1 MQRSLVTPYIRTS
14 GAALQ
19 HAVTPTTWREAL
31 RVDFSRAGVAAPL
44 RVGVAVGVVLVVGA
58 LLGQRD
64 LAGLAALGALVSAF
78 CRPDP
83 YPVRAPRLVALA
95 VGITAAI
102 ALGSTM
108 GVYANS
114 IVVEIIVTAL
124 LAGIACYFVSALRIV
139 GPGAVIFV
147 FAATGAAGFAH
158 SPADIGRA
166 VLASVIGAV
175 IGIVIALAP
184 WLANTAMALLRGT
197 RTGSSSTSVTARRE
211 SLWVSLAGGHSPA
224 NRRHLALTAFRIA
237 VAATIAAVIAVAVH
251 LDHPMWAAMG
261 AVAAMQGVEYH
272 LTVRRG
278 VQRLLGNLGGALIAG
293 LLLSIPLG
301 YWGAVA
307 GIIIFQVL
315 AEILSTVN
323 YALCSL
329 AVTPMALLLTGLS
342 AGLSPEAAVDRVLD
356 TAIGIVVGIVVA
368 ALTIRGHEMATLHST
383 PGRAAMTPISAEST
397 VLDNGASDPNSAEY
411 RSRS

>member
-1 MQRSLVTPYIRTS
+1 MQSSLITPHVRVR

-19 HAVTPTTWREAL
+19 HVVSPTTWRDAL
-31 RVDFSRAGVAAPL
+31 RLDFSRTSVAAPL

-58 LLGQRD
+58 LLGLRD

-83 YPVRAPRLVALA
+83 YPVRAPRL
-95 VGITAAI
+95 I
-102 ALGSTM
+102 ALGVGVTAVIAVGATM
-108 GVYANS
+108 GTYANS
-114 IVVEIIVTAL
+114 IVTEIVVTAV
-124 LAGIACYFVSALRIV
+124 LAGIACYVVSALRIV

-147 FAATGAAGFAH
+147 FAATGAAGYAH
-158 SPADIGRA
+158 SAADIGRA
-166 VLASVIGAV
+166 TLASAIGAV
-175 IGIVIALAP
+175 IGILIALAP
-184 WLANTAMALLRGT
+184 WFVELLRSRLPKS
-197 RTGSSSTSVTARRE
+197 RTHDDTSKTAPAQRE
-211 SLWVSLAGGHSPA
+211 SIWVTLAGGQAPA
-224 NRRHLALTAFRIA
+224 HRKHLAVTAIRIA
-237 VAATIAAVIAVAVH
+237 IAAAIAATIAVAIH

-278 VQRLLGNLGGALIAG
+278 VQRLLGNLGGAVIAG
-293 LLLSIPLG
+293 ILLAVPLG

-307 GIIIFQVL
+307 GIVIFQVL

-368 ALTIRGHEMATLHST
+368 TLAVRGHDI
-383 PGRAAMTPISAEST
+383 AALRGHAANAPAPE
-397 VLDNGASDPNSAEY
+397 NSDTELSQPNSAPN